1 MIDGYVRALYDGQAS
16 ADIMLTDLAMH
27 TAGRLLDGYVQ
38 GYEKPLFGP
47 DWTAHDNALLTRVQA
62 NLFAFSGA
70 KTYAEMKD
78 LRDSV
83 YDAKG
88 NLLPWADFKAKAQG
102 INARYNLTY
111 LEAERQA
118 VITSGTMG
126 SRWVEIEQTASTH
139 PYLQYVTAGDNRVRS
154 SHAALNG
161 IILPVDS
168 AFWQQYYPPNGWRC
182 RCYVRRLTEREAEHR
197 RRQAE
202 SRGRELPDEET
213 AQKIGGR
220 AADKQWRHNVGTSE
234 IFERDGHPYFRS
246 SKAARDMQL
255 SATRNYGMPSVE
267 RIYDRPA
274 WLSKY
279 GQPLASR
286 EEYAAYWQR
295 MRDEHPAADGRGF
308 TLTDKAR
315 GVMAHFP
322 ESLYDKMINRGRME
336 YFGEAEAVFSDPD
349 EIWYVLKGSKKQS
362 LGTEIFT
369 TYVKYYEDIPIIM
382 PIDENGTVNSLYKW
396 TGGLKD
402 FESWRT
408 GILKYKK
415 R

>member
-1 MIDGYVRALYDGQAS
+1 
-16 ADIMLTDLAMH
+16 
-27 TAGRLLDGYVQ
+27 
-38 GYEKPLFGP
+38 
-47 DWTAHDNALLTRVQA
+47 
-62 NLFAFSGA
+62 
-70 KTYAEMKD
+70 
-78 LRDSV
+78 
-83 YDAKG
+83 
-88 NLLPWADFKAKAQG
+88 
-102 INARYNLTY
+102 
-111 LEAERQA
+111 
-118 VITSGTMG
+118 
-126 SRWVEIEQTASTH
+126 
-139 PYLQYVTAGDNRVRS
+139 
-154 SHAALNG
+154 
-161 IILPVDS
+161 
-168 AFWQQYYPPNGWRC
+168 
-182 RCYVRRLTEREAEHR
+182 
-197 RRQAE
+197 
-202 SRGRELPDEET
+202 
-213 AQKIGGR
+213 
-220 AADKQWRHNVGTSE
+220 
-234 IFERDGHPYFRS
+234 
-246 SKAARDMQL
+246 
-255 SATRNYGMPSVE
+255 MPSVE

-349 EIWYVLKGSKKQS
+349 ES

>member
-1 MIDGYVRALYDGQAS
+1 
-16 ADIMLTDLAMH
+16 
-27 TAGRLLDGYVQ
+27 
-38 GYEKPLFGP
+38 
-47 DWTAHDNALLTRVQA
+47 
-62 NLFAFSGA
+62 
-70 KTYAEMKD
+70 
-78 LRDSV
+78 
-83 YDAKG
+83 
-88 NLLPWADFKAKAQG
+88 
-102 INARYNLTY
+102 
-111 LEAERQA
+111 
-118 VITSGTMG
+118 
-126 SRWVEIEQTASTH
+126 
-139 PYLQYVTAGDNRVRS
+139 
-154 SHAALNG
+154 
-161 IILPVDS
+161 
-168 AFWQQYYPPNGWRC
+168 
-182 RCYVRRLTEREAEHR
+182 
-197 RRQAE
+197 
-202 SRGRELPDEET
+202 
-213 AQKIGGR
+213 
-220 AADKQWRHNVGTSE
+220 
-234 IFERDGHPYFRS
+234 
-246 SKAARDMQL
+246 MQL

-279 GQPLASR
+279 GQPLASH

-308 TLTDKAR
+308 ILTDKAR